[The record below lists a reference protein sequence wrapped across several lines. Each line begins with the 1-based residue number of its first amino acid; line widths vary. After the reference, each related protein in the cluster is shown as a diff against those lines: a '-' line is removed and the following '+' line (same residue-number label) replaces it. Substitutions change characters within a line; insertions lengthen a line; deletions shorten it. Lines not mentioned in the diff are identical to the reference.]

1 MIYSDLVGMLSE
13 SEVEDVSHVVVVK
26 LDSRAKR

>member
-13 SEVEDVSHVVVVK
+13 SEVEDVPHVVVVK
-26 LDSRAKR
+26 LDSREKR